1 MAENSPIGGT
11 APSGE
16 PGAPASPA
24 NGTTRL
30 RAEAESVVDAARKA
44 RLLGELGA
52 LEERASDEPAAAR
65 DYLAAFNADPT
76 FREPLEG
83 LVRLLER
90 RGSLKNLGRVID
102 ALADAAGTPQE
113 TARALLMRAAFL
125 EDVQKDVQGAI
136 GAAREAAALDLSGP
150 EALEAWLALE
160 LLAARADDKALREEA
175 LGARAQRTGHETWQG
190 LLRIDLAR
198 IAADDGD
205 VDLALERLTAAR
217 ELGGGATFAA
227 ALAAERLTRAEPGDA
242 GSDEA
247 TRRTEATAAAAEA
260 QATMLYEALANPER
274 GDALG
279 VPRWMR
285 RPAHAIDAWLRA
297 ADAHRVLGDLTRAAA
312 LLDRAL
318 GAMKPP
324 ASVVSDPDQAPAAA
338 EGAPDAD
345 DPIVTAA
352 VLTARLRVAELMGE
366 TQLAAELAERRLAT
380 EKDAGLAA
388 SLAMRVAERA
398 ASQNDRAKALEALSR
413 AVVHDPGCSP
423 ARALQLDM
431 LADGPDAAVHAAQL
445 EALADVL
452 ESDEAKGRAFLLAA
466 YVWALRAD
474 DGDAAKGA
482 LSQAGVCGV
491 APATLARLGRA
502 LASARA
508 DAASYDEAT
517 RRLIASGAS
526 PEEVAPLW
534 FELVRLRLGRGD
546 AESAR
551 KALGELAA
559 APGGA
564 WLGRA
569 LQAFLPDAAE
579 TRSGA
584 LEQLAALETDVA
596 MARGL
601 GLVAALAA
609 PDPERRQRLR
619 ALGESEP
626 GNVLLAAV
634 TSECDRLAGDGAAAG
649 VVADRAARAA
659 ADATLATS
667 LHLEAGLS
675 RWQTGDKANAMESF
689 ERAAEAGGEGAREVL
704 AWASRAMGDASTEGR
719 RIAIGRA
726 LDCGADPHVLGL
738 ERFALEAAR
747 GDAGDAAEALGTLEG
762 SANGD
767 CAMAAAIAR
776 LVWPEGSTDASATS
790 TALGRI
796 AAAGASGAAFAA
808 AEKLRL
814 SRDDDLEEATE
825 AAQAWFDTGG
835 GVAAALEWLACAHR
849 AGRPDR
855 ETAAMRGLADA
866 AGGTAGETLR
876 AGAALRLLASTQEPQ
891 PLVAGESTAVR
902 LANLELAAPGCDPR
916 KRMTALSNVGD
927 TLGDDGALD
936 ALGLAGWSM
945 LACGELDAAK
955 AAFQA
960 VTAAHP
966 SDLAGWEGLRSTG
979 EATQDLGLVATAASE
994 LGTRCADPRR
1004 GAAFW
1009 EEAANTALSMGDPES
1024 AERAF
1029 EEAFTRDP
1037 ERATAF
1043 DKLFR
1048 SVRARKDN
1056 SRLLD
1061 LINRRLP
1068 HANDPTDIV
1077 KLYWEQARALRESGD
1092 PDGAL
1097 EALEQV
1103 TMVEPEHVGALA
1115 LSGEIFIRRGAY
1127 AQAVEKLDAL
1137 ARLDAAPAKNRL
1149 TAGVA
1154 AVDLYEKK
1162 LDAPEKAVE
1171 VLLVLHRAG
1180 LSTLPVRERL
1190 AKAAART
1197 GKSAE
1202 AVEILEQLMNERE
1215 SQEGRVEAARL
1226 ALALRRDRLGDIQGA
1241 TSAVQKLLGE
1251 RPGDAE
1257 GLDTLLQIEAP
1268 DRPAMLERGRQALL
1282 AVAADSVDAP
1292 AALRLS
1298 RISHALGDP
1307 SLEQAA
1313 GTVAV
1318 ALGAREAE
1326 QDIARLA
1333 ARKPRVA
1340 QMRLSGA
1347 LFDKLAAPG
1356 DDGPIAAVF
1365 AMLGPT
1371 LREAL
1376 GPSLEG
1382 LGVGRRDRVDPRA
1395 GLALR
1400 NELAAWA
1407 GAFGIDEFEL
1417 YVGGHDPQGVQGVPG
1432 QPHALVVGPE
1442 VNAPFSPALR
1452 ARIVRELFALVRG
1465 TTVLRFRDETSV
1477 AAIVVA
1483 ACHLAGVSIQAP
1495 AYAVLAE
1502 IEKLLKSAIAR
1513 KVKNAL
1519 AGPCTA
1525 LVQSGVDAASW
1536 SRAALMSHARAA
1548 LVGSGDL
1555 TATLEAAGLVATD
1568 ARASAL
1574 ARFALAPEYLELRRG
1589 LGLEV
1594 TS

>member
-1 MAENSPIGGT
+1 MAENSPNGVAAST
-11 APSGE
+11 SQ
-16 PGAPASPA
+16 PGAPAAPA
-24 NGTTRL
+24 SGAARL
-30 RAEAESVVDAARKA
+30 RVEAETVVDAARKA

-52 LEERASDEPAAAR
+52 LEERSGDEGAAAR
-65 DYLAAFNADPT
+65 DYLAAFNADPG
-76 FREPLEG
+76 FGEPLEG

-90 RGSLKNLGRVID
+90 RGSLKNLGHVID
-102 ALADAAGTPQE
+102 ALANAASTPQE
-113 TARALLMRAAFL
+113 TARAWLMRAAFL
-125 EDVQKDVQGAI
+125 EDVQQDVQGAI

-150 EALEAWLALE
+150 EALEAWLMLE
-160 LLAARADDKALREEA
+160 LLAARAQDQALREEA
-175 LGARAQRTGHETWQG
+175 LGERARRTTHTTWQG
-190 LLRIDLAR
+190 LLQIDLAR
-198 IAADDGD
+198 MAADDGD
-205 VDLALERLTAAR
+205 PDLALERLAAAR
-217 ELGGGATFAA
+217 ELNGGATFAA
-227 ALAAERLTRAEPGDA
+227 ALAAERLTRAEPGPT

-247 TRRTEATAAAAEA
+247 RRRTEATAAAAAA
-260 QATMLYEALANPER
+260 QAAMLHEAIVAPER

-285 RPAHAIDAWLRA
+285 QSAHAIDAWLRA
-297 ADAHRVLGDLTRAAA
+297 ADARRALGDLAGAAA
-312 LLDRAL
+312 LLDQAL
-318 GAMKPP
+318 AVADAP
-324 ASVVSDPDQAPAAA
+324 ASAA
-338 EGAPDAD
+338 EGAPDD
-345 DPIVTAA
+345 RDPIVTAA
-352 VLTARLRVAELMGE
+352 LLTARLRVAELMGQ

-388 SLAMRVAERA
+388 SLAMRVAEHA
-398 ASQNDRAKALEALSR
+398 ASQNDRVRALEALSR
-413 AVVHDPGCSP
+413 AVVHDPGCAP

-431 LADGPDAAVHAAQL
+431 LADGPDAATHAAQL

-452 ESDEAKGRAFLLAA
+452 ESDEAKGRTFLLAA

-474 DGDAAKGA
+474 DADAAKGA

-502 LASARA
+502 LASARG

-526 PEEVAPLW
+526 EGEVAPLW
-534 FELVRLRLGRGD
+534 FELVRLRLGRGE
-546 AESAR
+546 AELAR

-559 APGGA
+559 TAGGA

-569 LQAFLPDAAE
+569 LEAFLPGVGEARA
-579 TRSGA
+579 GA
-584 LEQLAALETDVA
+584 LEQLAALEPDA
-596 MARGL
+596 GMARGL
-601 GLVAALAA
+601 ALVAALAA
-609 PDPERRQRLR
+609 PDPERRQRLQ
-619 ALGESEP
+619 ALAESEP
-626 GNVLLAAV
+626 SNVLVAVAAI
-634 TSECDRLAGDGAAAG
+634 ECNRLAGDHAAAG
-649 VVADRAARAA
+649 TLADRAARAVG
-659 ADATLATS
+659 DATLATS

-675 RWQTGDKANAMESF
+675 RWQAGDKVSAMESF
-689 ERAAEAGGEGAREVL
+689 ERAAEAGGDGARTVL
-704 AWASRAMGDASTEGR
+704 AWATRAVGDASKEGR
-719 RIAIGRA
+719 RVAIGRA
-726 LDCGADPHVLGL
+726 LECGGHPQVLAL

-747 GDAGDAAEALGTLEG
+747 GDAGDAAEALGTLEA
-762 SANGD
+762 SADGD

-776 LVWPEGSTDASATS
+776 LVWPEGSTDADATR

-796 AAAGASGAAFAA
+796 AAAGPGGAAFAA
-808 AEKLRL
+808 AEKLRWL
-814 SRDDDLEEATE
+814 RDDDIEEASE

-849 AGRPDR
+849 TGRPER
-855 ETAAMRGLADA
+855 EAAAMRALADA
-866 AGGTAGETLR
+866 VGGSAGETLR
-876 AGAALRLLASTQEPQ
+876 AGAALRLLVSTEQPQ
-891 PLVAGESTAVR
+891 PLVVGESPAVR
-902 LANLELAAPGCDPR
+902 LTNLELAAPGCDPR
-916 KRMTALSNVGD
+916 KRMTALANVGD

-936 ALGLAGWSM
+936 ALAMAGWSM
-945 LACGELDAAK
+945 LACGELASAK
-955 AAFQA
+955 TAFEA

-966 SDLAGWEGLRSTG
+966 DDLAGWEGLRSTG
-979 EATQDLGLVATAASE
+979 EAAQDLAVVATAASE
-994 LGTRCADPRR
+994 LGTRCADPMR

-1009 EEAANTALSMGDPES
+1009 EQAANTALSMGDTES

-1037 ERATAF
+1037 KRATAF

-1056 SRLLD
+1056 TRLLD

-1068 HANDPTDIV
+1068 HADDPTDIV

-1103 TMVEPEHVGALA
+1103 TMVEPEHIGALA

-1127 AQAVEKLDAL
+1127 AQAVEKLAAL

-1171 VLLVLHRAG
+1171 ILLVLHRAG

-1190 AKAAART
+1190 AKVAART
-1197 GKSAE
+1197 GQFAE

-1226 ALALRRDRLGDIQGA
+1226 ALVLRRDRLGAVQGA

-1251 RPGDAE
+1251 SPGDAE
-1257 GLDTLLQIEAP
+1257 GLDTLLQIDAP
-1268 DRPAMLERGRQALL
+1268 DRAALLERGKLVLL
-1282 AVAADSVDAP
+1282 AAAADAVDAP

-1298 RISHALGDP
+1298 RIARALGDTG
-1307 SLEQAA
+1307 LEHAA

-1326 QDIARLA
+1326 PDVAQLA

-1340 QMRLSGA
+1340 QMRLSGT

-1356 DDGPIAAVF
+1356 DQGPIAALF
-1365 AMLGPT
+1365 ALLGPT

-1376 GPSLEG
+1376 GPSLVS
-1382 LGVGRRDRVDPRA
+1382 LGVGKRDRVDPRS

-1400 NELAAWA
+1400 NELAAWV

-1417 YVGGHDPQGVQGVPG
+1417 YVGGRDPLGVQGIPG
-1432 QPHALVVGPE
+1432 EPHALVVGPQ
-1442 VNAPFSPALR
+1442 VNAPFSPAVR
-1452 ARIVRELFALVRG
+1452 ARVVRELFALVRG
-1465 TTVLRFRDETSV
+1465 TTVLRFRDETSI

-1483 ACHLAGVSIQAP
+1483 ACHLASVPIQAP

-1502 IEKLLKSAIAR
+1502 IEKLMKSAIAR
-1513 KVKNAL
+1513 KVKNAVAAPCAAL
-1519 AGPCTA
+1519 AA
-1525 LVQSGVDAASW
+1525 SGADAASW

-1555 TATLEAAGLVATD
+1555 AATLQDAGIVATD

-1574 ARFALAPEYLELRRG
+1574 ARFALAPVYLELRRG